1 MTGFGREYLNFRSLQ
16 LSIEIKALNSKY
28 FDVNLKIPAFLK
40 HKEFAIRNTLQENLL
55 RGKIDC
61 TILLEGQENFE
72 LVKINESIA
81 KEYLEQLRNFCDKN
95 ELSAENLLSQIL
107 HMPNVLESD
116 VTEMN
121 ESEWEG
127 INKALVQAVDKLT
140 KYRMKEGKVLKDDL
154 LNSLFTIESCTKK
167 IDEIAPQRKNTKREK
182 IESLLTDFDT
192 TQIDGNRLEQELL
205 FYIEKLDINEELSRL
220 KGHCEYFREILD
232 SDNSTKGKKL
242 GFLSQE
248 LGREIN
254 TIGSKANNSDIQRHV
269 VLMKEELEKIKEQVN
284 NAL

>member
-167 IDEIAPQRKNTKREK
+167 IDEIAPQRKSTKREK